1 MAMIQAMGI
10 AECFSIKKL
19 IRISW
24 FGAIVD
30 SEYILKPLLNLIQ
43 LHWLSFTALIA
54 LLITGLSLYP
64 VDSLPA
70 VPGTDKT
77 HHFIAY
83 GALAFPVAL
92 ARPERWSLFIIGFL
106 VYSGVIELVQPYVN
120 RYGEWLD
127 LGANGLG
134 LLVGVLFASFSRS
147 IFLKEKFL

>member
-1 MAMIQAMGI
+1 MRRLRY
-10 AECFSIKKL
+10 CVPHTLTRRYS
-19 IRISW
+19 
-24 FGAIVD
+24 D
-30 SEYILKPLLNLIQ
+30 SENILKSLLNVVQ
-43 LHWLSFTALIA
+43 LHWLLLTVLIVMA
-54 LLITGLSLYP
+54 ITVLSLYP
-64 VDSLPA
+64 LDNLPS

-92 ARPERWSLFIIGFL
+92 ARPEKWLLFILGFL

-134 LLVGVLFASFSRS
+134 LFVGIVIASFVRS
-147 IFLKEKFL
+147 IFLKEKSL

>member
-1 MAMIQAMGI
+1 M
-10 AECFSIKKL
+10 K
-19 IRISW
+19 
-24 FGAIVD
+24 
-30 SEYILKPLLNLIQ
+30 YLLNLVQI
-43 LHWLSFTALIA
+43 HWLLFTILVAMA
-54 LLITGLSLYP
+54 ITALSLYP
-64 VDSLPA
+64 LDNLPS

-92 ARPERWSLFIIGFL
+92 AKPEKWLLFIVGFL

-134 LLVGVLFASFSRS
+134 LIVGILIASFARS
-147 IFLKEKFL
+147 ILLGERSL

>member
-1 MAMIQAMGI
+1 MK
-10 AECFSIKKL
+10 F
-19 IRISW
+19 
-24 FGAIVD
+24 
-30 SEYILKPLLNLIQ
+30 LLNVVQ
-43 LHWLSFTALIA
+43 LHWLLLTALIVTA
-54 LLITGLSLYP
+54 ITVLSLYP
-64 VDSLPA
+64 LDNLPS

-92 ARPERWSLFIIGFL
+92 ARPEKWLLFILGFL

-134 LLVGVLFASFSRS
+134 LFVGILIASFVRS
-147 IFLKEKFL
+147 IFLKEKSL

>member
-1 MAMIQAMGI
+1 MRRLQYCVAHPLT
-10 AECFSIKKL
+10 ERYS
-19 IRISW
+19 
-24 FGAIVD
+24 D
-30 SEYILKPLLNLIQ
+30 SESILKYLLNLVQI
-43 LHWLSFTALIA
+43 HWLLFTILIA
-54 LLITGLSLYP
+54 LAITALSLYP
-64 VDSLPA
+64 LDNLPS

-92 ARPERWSLFIIGFL
+92 AKPEKWLLFIVGFL

-134 LLVGVLFASFSRS
+134 LIVGILIASFARS
-147 IFLKEKFL
+147 ILLGEKSL

>member
-1 MAMIQAMGI
+1 MRRLRYCVAHPLTRRY
-10 AECFSIKKL
+10 S
-19 IRISW
+19 
-24 FGAIVD
+24 D
-30 SEYILKPLLNLIQ
+30 SENILKSLLNVVQ
-43 LHWLSFTALIA
+43 LHWLLLTVLIVTA
-54 LLITGLSLYP
+54 ITVLSLYP
-64 VDSLPA
+64 LDNLPS

-92 ARPERWSLFIIGFL
+92 ARPEKWLLFILGFL

-134 LLVGVLFASFSRS
+134 LVVGILIASFVRS
-147 IFLKEKFL
+147 IFLKEKSL